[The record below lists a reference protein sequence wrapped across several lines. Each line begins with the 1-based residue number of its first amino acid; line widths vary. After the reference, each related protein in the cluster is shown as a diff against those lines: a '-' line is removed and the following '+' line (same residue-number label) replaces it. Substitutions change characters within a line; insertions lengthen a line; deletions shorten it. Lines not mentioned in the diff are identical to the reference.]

1 MVELTLEL
9 LRSELDQALDKGLE
23 PVRSELAFIRARVTM
38 VGSAVDVLQR
48 DFRMIKA
55 ALNDMAKTSVTSGVM
70 LCTKSCNA
78 SCTGRTSLKR
88 ACSCWRSASRK

>member
-55 ALNDMAKTSVTSGVM
+55 ALNDIAKTSVTSGEFDA
-70 LCTKSCNA
+70 LHEELATRPA
-78 SCTGRTSLKR
+78 PAGR
-88 ACSCWRSASRK
+88 A